1 MKLIKVVLVFCLL
14 AVCVCATP
22 RAAAEERNTSTQVTS
37 TEPVEVPGIVPAA
50 GAYRFARMDPASAAT
65 SRRYATRTKVIS
77 CRTRNAVSAET
88 PGLRKTGN

>member
-1 MKLIKVVLVFCLL
+1 
-14 AVCVCATP
+14 
-22 RAAAEERNTSTQVTS
+22 
-37 TEPVEVPGIVPAA
+37 
-50 GAYRFARMDPASAAT
+50 MDPASAAT